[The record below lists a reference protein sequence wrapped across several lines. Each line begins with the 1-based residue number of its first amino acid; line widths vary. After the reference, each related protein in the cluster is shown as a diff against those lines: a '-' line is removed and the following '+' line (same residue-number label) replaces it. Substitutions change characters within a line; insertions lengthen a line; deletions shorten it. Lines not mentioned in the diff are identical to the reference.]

1 MKRGK
6 KTAARRPAPGGRA
19 AARPARWA
27 EETAADFGLAE
38 IALWLLVVLP
48 PLFIVPSAR
57 ESFRLPKLMLA
68 EWLGLASLVG
78 LAWRLRQRQNV
89 ERLHWRDLARMPALR
104 AAAPLVAVALIGLGI
119 TRHPLHARQAT
130 IDLAIGAACLVGW
143 SAGLGAARLRR
154 ALELMLWPA
163 AALALFGILQ
173 FHGVYRPLQFVGTA
187 AASRL
192 GVTSLAGNP
201 GDLAGFLVLPCLV
214 AQWRLSRA
222 TGAARV
228 GTAIALALSVY
239 CLAATQTFSALAAAA
254 LGSAV
259 LWGMRGIRLGG
270 RWRTAAAGATAG
282 AAAVALLLVLVLPPL
297 RARVEAKTI
306 DLRAGQWNAALSGR
320 LDGWRAAAF
329 LLAAHPLAGVGQ
341 GAFRAEFAP
350 AKLALLD
357 RGVPFYPDQPNA
369 YFANA
374 HDEILEVGADLG
386 WPGLAA
392 LAWGIGMLWAAL
404 WRLRADDGSDAAF
417 AWAGTAAIA
426 VLSLA
431 QFPFR
436 IALVAFPALL
446 FFAWTFR
453 ASAEAA
459 PEAAADG
466 RGEGGDG
473 PGAVSGRALG
483 WALTALL
490 ALAWLGQSVR
500 AERRIAASQLL
511 GRVEALSMAAM
522 QAGRAPAGLLA
533 ANLAALDRA
542 AALDPSEVEVQVAR
556 GGQFLVFGR
565 AEAAIGPYERAL
577 SLEPHPE
584 IYLDLARAY
593 LAVGDSARARQSLD
607 RALRLSPWLRPQ
619 APSGIG

>member
-1 MKRGK
+1 MTRGK
-6 KTAARRPAPGGRA
+6 QAPARRAARGPRA
-19 AARPARWA
+19 AARREEPAPR
-27 EETAADFGLAE
+27 EEKTGLAE
-38 IALWLLVVLP
+38 VALWLLVVLP

-68 EWLGLASLVG
+68 EWLALASLVG
-78 LAWRLRQRQNV
+78 LAWRLRAVAAVRWSGLT
-89 ERLHWRDLARMPALR
+89 RLPVLR
-104 AAAPLVAVALIGLGI
+104 AVVPLVGVALASLGT

-130 IDLAIGAACLVGW
+130 IDLAIGAACLAGW
-143 SAGLGAARLRR
+143 SLGFTASRLRR
-154 ALELMLWPA
+154 ALLLMLWPA
-163 AALALFGILQ
+163 AGLSLLGILQ
-173 FHGVYRPLQFVGTA
+173 FHGLYRPLQFLGTA
-187 AASRL
+187 AGSRL

-214 AQWRLSRA
+214 AQWRLAREGARA
-222 TGAARV
+222 WTV
-228 GTAIALALSVY
+228 TALALSVY

-259 LWGMRGIRLGG
+259 LWGMRLRGRL
-270 RWRTAAAGATAG
+270 RMAAAGAAAG
-282 AAAVALLLVLVLPPL
+282 AAAVAAILVLVLPPL

-320 LDGWRAAAF
+320 LDGWRAASY
-329 LLAAHPLAGVGQ
+329 LLAEHPLAGVGQ

-357 RGVPFYPDQPNA
+357 RGFPFYPDQPNA

-374 HDEILEVGADLG
+374 HDEVLEVGADLG

-404 WRLRADDGSDAAF
+404 RRIGANGAEGEAGF
-417 AWAGTAAIA
+417 AWAGTAALA

-446 FFAWTFR
+446 FLAWAFR
-453 ASAEAA
+453 A
-459 PEAAADG
+459 
-466 RGEGGDG
+466 GGQVGDSG
-473 PGAVSGRALG
+473 IGGAAVSGRALG
-483 WALTALL
+483 VALAALL
-490 ALAWLGQSVR
+490 ALAWLGQTVR

-511 GRVEALSMAAM
+511 GRVEALSVAAM
-522 QAGRAPAGLLA
+522 RAGRAPAGLLA

-542 AALDPSEVEVQVAR
+542 AALAPSEVEIEVAR

-565 AEAAIGPYERAL
+565 AGAAIAPYERAL
-577 SLEPHPE
+577 ALEPHPE

-593 LAVGDSARARQSLD
+593 LAVGDSPRARESLD

-619 APSGIG
+619 APPGLGV